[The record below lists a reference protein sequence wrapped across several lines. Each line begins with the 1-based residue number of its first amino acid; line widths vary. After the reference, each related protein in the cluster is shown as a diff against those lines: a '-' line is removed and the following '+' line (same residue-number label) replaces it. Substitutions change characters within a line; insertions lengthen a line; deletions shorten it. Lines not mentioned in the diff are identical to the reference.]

1 MPNELSEKVYPDG
14 TVVKLRDDTA
24 REQIAALVKLHCE
37 THSVTSSAAYT
48 SVALD
53 SNIDVSKRQI
63 VAIDFKRSSTYYS
76 FDVLNVGY
84 QLSNTAIVFQNTSAM
99 SFGGSNTFEFRII
112 WAER

>member
-24 REQIAALVKLHCE
+24 REQIAALVKFHCE
-37 THSVTSSAAYT
+37 THSVTSSGAYT

-53 SNIDVSKRQI
+53 SNVDVSKRQI

-99 SFGGSNTFEFRII
+99 TFGGSSTFEFRII